1 MKLTKTQLKEIIRE
15 EMNLNKSITESKWE
29 TLPIKILITRLQEQ
43 MKKGGKNVKIS
54 GTVLVPETG
63 NSIIVSTEKQF

>member
-15 EMNLNKSITESKWE
+15 EMNLNKSINESKWE
-29 TLPIKILITRLQEQ
+29 TLPIKILIARLQEQ